1 MKAMVLAAGK
11 GTRLAPLTGVMPK
24 PVAPVAVEAAPI
36 EAAAPVAE
44 AVVTPSIDP
53 VADGH
58 ADAAAQAAEA
68 RADEEDEEAA
78 KRTPPSN

>member
-1 MKAMVLAAGK
+1 
-11 GTRLAPLTGVMPK
+11 
-24 PVAPVAVEAAPI
+24 VAVEAAPT

-58 ADAAAQAAEA
+58 ADSASQAADAQAS
-68 RADEEDEEAA
+68 DEDEEAA
-78 KRTPPSN
+78 KRTPPAN